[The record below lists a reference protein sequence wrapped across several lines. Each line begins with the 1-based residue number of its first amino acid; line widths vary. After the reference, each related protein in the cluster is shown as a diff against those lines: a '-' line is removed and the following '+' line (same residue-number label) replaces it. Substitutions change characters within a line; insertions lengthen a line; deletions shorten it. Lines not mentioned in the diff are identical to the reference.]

1 MTPASISHLTGIRIG
16 HFSDSRRP
24 TGCTVVLCPEGATGG
39 VAVVGAAPGT
49 RETDLLAPANTVQ
62 EVHAIVLSGGSAFGL
77 DAASGVMRWLAEH
90 GYGLAVGRVRVP
102 IVPAAVLFDLWVDDF
117 STPDKAHGSGIY
129 PDAAA
134 GYQACVNAMADPAM
148 GLMQG
153 NIGAGTGATVGKLN
167 GPDCAMRG
175 GLGWAALRVNGIT
188 IAAIIACNAIG
199 DIINPNTGD
208 ILAGARR
215 SADSLKHLN
224 SIDAELKGLSSS
236 RLHAGSNTTIGVIMT
251 DARLDKAQAQRLAQ
265 VGHDGLARTIR
276 PVHTPMDGDTLFALA
291 TGKKSL
297 AVDLMQLA
305 TAAGEVTAMAVN
317 NAIRHAQSLSYGGV
331 WYPAASAAP

>member
-1 MTPASISHLTGIRIG
+1 MKLASLSDLSGIHIG
-16 HFSDSRRP
+16 HFTDTRRP

-62 EVHAIVLSGGSAFGL
+62 EVHAVVLSGGSAFGL
-77 DAASGVMRWLAEH
+77 DAASGVMRWLHEH
-90 GYGLAVGRVRVP
+90 GYGLSVGPVRVP

-117 STPDKAHGSGIY
+117 NQPGSTHGSGVY

-134 GYQACVNAMADPAM
+134 GHQACVNAMTHPAL
-148 GLMQG
+148 GLEQG
-153 NIGAGTGATVGKLN
+153 NIGAGSGATVGKLN
-167 GPDCAMRG
+167 GQTCAMRG
-175 GLGWAALRVNGIT
+175 GLGWAAVNVNGIT
-188 IAAIIACNAIG
+188 VSAIIACNAIG
-199 DIINPNTGD
+199 DVVNPDTGE

-215 SADSLKHLN
+215 SSDSLICLN
-224 SIDAELKGLSSS
+224 AVDAELNGLSSNG
-236 RLHAGSNTTIGVIMT
+236 LQAGSNTTIGVIMT

-291 TGKKSL
+291 TGKNP
-297 AVDLMQLA
+297 ATVDPMQLA
-305 TAAGEVTAMAVN
+305 TAASEVTAMAVN
-317 NAIRHAQSLSYGGV
+317 NAIRHASSLRYGGV
-331 WYPAASAAP
+331 WYPAYETEA

>member
-77 DAASGVMRWLAEH
+77 DAASGVMHWLAEH

-117 STPDKAHGSGIY
+117 STPDNAHGSGIY
-129 PDAAA
+129 PNAAA

-199 DIINPNTGD
+199 DIINPKTGD

-236 RLHAGSNTTIGVIMT
+236 GLHAGSNTTIGVIMT

-291 TGKKSL
+291 TGKNSL

-317 NAIRHAQSLSYGGV
+317 NAIRHAQSLSY
-331 WYPAASAAP
+331 